1 MAEAFGMKE
10 TRIPPKKRII
20 NGAAGFTLVELMVV
34 VAIIGIL
41 AAVAGPRVQQF
52 RARGV
57 QAEVKSNLNSIYLA
71 QSAFQDAND
80 RFANAGLCLANVACD
95 GVGPGGEADGT
106 DFAFRANAGAK
117 YRYNVV
123 GQAGRWA
130 SGAASLQP
138 LLRNTTD
145 VWRNNTNKE
154 LCSIRDTTA
163 PVARARGCRAEIG
176 DVSDVA
182 VPEINDEDNPS

>member
-1 MAEAFGMKE
+1 MAEAFGMRE
-10 TRIPPKKRII
+10 TRIPPKKRIT

-71 QSAFQDAND
+71 QSAFQDTND
-80 RFANAGLCLANVACD
+80 RFADAGRCAANEPCEGDD
-95 GVGPGGEADGT
+95 GG
-106 DFAFRANAGAK
+106 DFAFRANSGAK
-117 YRYNVV
+117 YQYNVV
-123 GQAGRWA
+123 GEPGRWA
-130 SGAASLQP
+130 AGAASLQP

-176 DVSDVA
+176 DVGDDA
-182 VPEINDEDNPS
+182 GLETNDEDNPN